1 MIASSPTFLGY
12 THMIAYF
19 KALFRNPTPLELIT
33 QELAEA
39 HLAKLVAQTA
49 GEYADS
55 VVAYNVAR
63 IKRLDAL
70 MAHYVKTTQA

>member
-1 MIASSPTFLGY
+1 MFTYLKS
-12 THMIAYF
+12 
-19 KALFRNPTPLELIT
+19 LFRNPTPLELIT
-33 QELAEA
+33 TELAEA
-39 HLAKLVAQTA
+39 HISKLAAQTA

-70 MAHYVKTTQA
+70 MAHYVKAQS